1 MGMTMPAGSTLT
13 AMLRGLRCRCP
24 NCGEGSLYRRY
35 LKPVAHCE
43 QCGEA
48 FDGIRADDFPP
59 YLTILIVGHVVVPL
73 ILLAQPLG
81 LSTGVQVAVWVPV
94 TLLLVL
100 LLLPRF
106 KGAVIGLMWSLGMGA
121 AKPQL

>member
-1 MGMTMPAGSTLT
+1 MMATASTLT
-13 AMLRGLRCRCP
+13 SMLYGLRCRCP
-24 NCGEGSLYRRY
+24 NCGSGALYRRY
-35 LKPVAHCE
+35 LKPVARCE
-43 QCGEA
+43 QCGEP

-73 ILLAQPLG
+73 ILLTQPLA
-81 LSTGVQVAVWVPV
+81 LSTGLQVAIWVPV

-106 KGAVIGLMWSLGMGA
+106 KGAVIGLMWSLGMGV
-121 AKPQL
+121 AKPQV